1 MNKSLLLFTIL
12 FSSGLFAFA
21 QSRIALV
28 LPLNGDTIEMK
39 NPMLSWSY
47 MGLNQT
53 PNERSFY
60 RLILTEQNENQS
72 AEAAVLLNQPLLLMD
87 EIPGTQLFYP
97 FDAPVLE
104 EGKWYAWQ
112 IQKIQNQVLVDKS
125 EAYRFFIPAPPVPAH
140 QFYKIKQHHDG
151 QSYLAIDGTL
161 CFEFQEKYKDES
173 LLFFLFDPNGN
184 KMQIT
189 LEQGYPKDETSQT
202 NNIKHLGANYY
213 ILNLGNNPIS
223 GHYRLVIF
231 DAKKSKY
238 ELKFEV
244 K

>member
-1 MNKSLLLFTIL
+1 MNKTLLLFTFL
-12 FSSGLFAFA
+12 FSSGIFANA
-21 QSRIALV
+21 QSSIALV
-28 LPLNGDTIEMK
+28 LPLNGETIAMK
-39 NPMLSWSY
+39 NPLLSWSY

-53 PNERSFY
+53 PNARAFY

-72 AEAAVLLNQPLLLMD
+72 AEAAVLLNQPILLMD

-125 EAYRFFIPAPPVPAH
+125 EAFRFYIPLPPVQAH
-140 QFYKIKQHHDG
+140 QFYKIKQHQDG
-151 QSYLAIDGTL
+151 QSYTAIDGSI
-161 CFEFQEKYKDES
+161 CFEFQEKYKDGS
-173 LLFFLFDPNGN
+173 LQFFLFDPNGN
-184 KMQIT
+184 KMQ
-189 LEQGYPKDETSQT
+189 LSPEQGYPKDESSRAT
-202 NNIKHLGANYY
+202 NIKHIGANYY

-231 DAKKSKY
+231 DAKKAKY